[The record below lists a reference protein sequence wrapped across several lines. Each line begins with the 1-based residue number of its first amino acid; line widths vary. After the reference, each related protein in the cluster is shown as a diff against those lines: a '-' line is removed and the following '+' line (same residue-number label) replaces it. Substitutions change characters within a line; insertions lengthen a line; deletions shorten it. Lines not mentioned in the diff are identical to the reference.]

1 MSFLQIPFF
10 GSNYNIVMATQSFRM
25 GILRISSNGGAYTDS
40 STASTW
46 TTNTLSANTGWYD
59 LEFSEESK
67 LWVGVSENGPIT
79 RSSDLVTFTASQ
91 TVGAARSI
99 KYINELD
106 LWIAGGRTSQGSG
119 NLAMF
124 TSTDG
129 INFTTQSTPSVST
142 MIEDI
147 TWNGSLAVAVGAGAV
162 LITSPNG
169 TSWTQ
174 RTAATGDWHGVGYS
188 PQLGLFVAGGLNGQ
202 IATSSN
208 GIDWNTTAVAGSW
221 RRFAWSP
228 TLNLFIGTRV
238 GSTIAYS
245 SDGGTWTASSS
256 GSGNWWD
263 AVWNEEYQRFFV
275 TRISSQ
281 TRPVWTSTD
290 GINWTQQITTLTS
303 GTWVGLGFRKEIT

>member
-1 MSFLQIPFF
+1 
-10 GSNYNIVMATQSFRM
+10 M
-25 GILRISSNGGAYTDS
+25 GTTKYKYTDQVMEVINNPKYNLKEKYS
-40 STASTW
+40 VLNNLSKSTTVK
-46 TTNTLSANTGWYD
+46 TG
-59 LEFSEESK
+59 
-67 LWVGVSENGPIT
+67 
-79 RSSDLVTFTASQ
+79 
-91 TVGAARSI
+91 SI
-99 KYINELD
+99 LELD
-106 LWIAGGRTSQGSG
+106 NKALAIGPQATVYYK
-119 NLAMF
+119 NLKQLGDLSVVKTNDPRDNEYITDVFRNFSLFMF
-124 TSTDG
+124 Y
-129 INFTTQSTPSVST
+129 Q
-142 MIEDI
+142 
-147 TWNGSLAVAVGAGAV
+147 
-162 LITSPNG
+162 
-169 TSWTQ
+169 
-174 RTAATGDWHGVGYS
+174 HGVGYS

-208 GIDWNTTAVAGSW
+208 GIDWNTTAVTGSW

-228 TLNLFIGTRV
+228 TLNLFIGTRI

-245 SDGGTWTASSS
+245 SDGGTWTASNS